1 MLPYLRF
8 PLSRSRGR
16 RYSEAPHAY
25 RSPYHRDRDRIIHAR
40 AFRRLEHKTQVFT
53 APDSDHFRNRLT
65 HTIEVAQIARTV
77 ASALELNEDL
87 VEAMALCHDLGHPP
101 FGHSGERVLDREMQR
116 HGSGFDHNLHA
127 LRIVENFEQRYAA
140 FPGLNLTFEVREGIV
155 KHSRDYEPA
164 RFPDLAEYRL
174 DERPSIEAQLIDP
187 ADEIA
192 YNTADLDD
200 AVDAG
205 LLDPLLVCRE
215 VALFDRCMSEARARH
230 PSASEALWFH
240 EALRAL
246 LDAMVSGL
254 IDGTQRAAEQA
265 GVQCPDDVRQAASRI
280 ARLEGNA
287 ADASRQL
294 KTVLTREVYQSAELE
309 AARAGTDR
317 QVTQL
322 FRLFMD
328 RPALLPESY
337 QERISEEPAHRVVCD
352 YIAGMTDKFLPVKYA
367 EVGLSSK
374 AL

>member
-1 MLPYLRF
+1 MLSHLRF
-8 PLSRSRGR
+8 PSSQSRGR
-16 RYSEAPHAY
+16 RHAETAHAY
-25 RSPYHRDRDRIIHAR
+25 RKPYQRDRDRIIHSR

-65 HTIEVAQIARTV
+65 HTIEVSQIARTV

-87 VEAMALCHDLGHPP
+87 VEALALCHDLGHPP

-116 HGSGFDHNLHA
+116 HGGGFDHNLHA
-127 LRIVENFEQRYAA
+127 LRVVETFEQRYAA

-155 KHSRDYEPA
+155 KHSRDYEVS

-174 DERPSIEAQLIDP
+174 DERPPLEAQLIDP

-205 LLDPLLVCRE
+205 LLDPSLVCGE
-215 VALFDRCMSEARARH
+215 VALFDRCMSDARARH
-230 PSASEALWFH
+230 PSAPAALWFR

-246 LDAMVSGL
+246 LDSLVSGL
-254 IDGTQRAAEQA
+254 IDGTCRAAERA
-265 GVQCPDDVRQAASRI
+265 GAQCPDDVRQTASRI
-280 ARLEGNA
+280 ACLEEHA

-309 AARAGTDR
+309 AARARTDR
-317 QVTQL
+317 QVTEL
-322 FRLFMD
+322 FQRFME
-328 RPALLPESY
+328 RPELLPESY
-337 QERISEEPAHRVVCD
+337 QRRIGEEPPHRVVCD
-352 YIAGMTDKFLPVKYA
+352 YIAGMTDKFLPAKHA
-367 EVGLSSK
+367 EVGLGSE
-374 AL
+374 